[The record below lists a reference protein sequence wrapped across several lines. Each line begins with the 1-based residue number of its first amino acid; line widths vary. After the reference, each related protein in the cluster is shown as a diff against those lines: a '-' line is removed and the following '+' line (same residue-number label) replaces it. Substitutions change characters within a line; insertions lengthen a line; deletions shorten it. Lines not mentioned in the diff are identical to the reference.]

1 MWHCHLNDMK
11 IPETK
16 RFIPKGFEL
25 GATSQLVHAS
35 ACVCRDI
42 EHLGSFGEHERGVRV
57 ARDADE
63 CNSSFLSA
71 LQTSQVLNISTYAL
85 LKHELIVL

>member
-1 MWHCHLNDMK
+1 MK
-11 IPETK
+11 IPVTR

-57 ARDADE
+57 ARGADE

-71 LQTSQVLNISTYAL
+71 LHFPSAQYLDIRTA
-85 LKHELIVL
+85 EA